1 MLPELE
7 LIGASPERD
16 QRFRHCAKGPG
27 AVAIWLV
34 WAGCARR
41 LQSLCFGDLGQT
53 LGLCLQQS

>member
-16 QRFRHCAKGPG
+16 QRFRHCAKSPG

-34 WAGCARR
+34 RAGCARR
-41 LQSLCFGDLGQT
+41 LQSRCFGDLGQA